1 MEQTEVEHVMGVGV
15 DAGLEREEQRLQEFK
30 GMLDSMSTLE
40 DKKKILWLHIYE
52 NALQD
57 RRNSY
62 ALLFELIGG
71 IKGNTA
77 EHHLNGP
84 VMAKYIE
91 RMSKANDQILKL
103 AELIQKAQEES
114 ESVSEDEIWAQL
126 EKK

>member
-1 MEQTEVEHVMGVGV
+1 VEQTEVEHVMGVGV

>member
-1 MEQTEVEHVMGVGV
+1 MEQAEVEHVMGVGV
-15 DAGLEREEQRLQEFK
+15 DAGLEREESRLQEFK
-30 GMLDSMSTLE
+30 GMLDSMSSLE

>member
-1 MEQTEVEHVMGVGV
+1 MEQTEVEHVMGVGI
-15 DAGLEREEQRLQEFK
+15 DSGLEKEEKRLREFK
-30 GMLDSMSTLE
+30 GMLDSMTTLE
-40 DKKKILWLHIYE
+40 DKKKILWVHIYE

-57 RRNSY
+57 RRNAY

-84 VMAKYIE
+84 VLAKYIE

-103 AELIQKAQEES
+103 ADLIQKAQEETD
-114 ESVSEDEIWAQL
+114 SVSEDEIWREL

>member
-1 MEQTEVEHVMGVGV
+1 MEKTEVEHVVGIGV
-15 DAGLEREEQRLQEFK
+15 DADLEKEELRLQEFK

-40 DKKKILWLHIYE
+40 DKKKILWFHIYE

-57 RRNSY
+57 RRNAY

-114 ESVSEDEIWAQL
+114 TAVSEDEIWAQL

>member
-15 DAGLEREEQRLQEFK
+15 DAGLEREESRLQEFK
-30 GMLDSMSTLE
+30 GMLDSMSSLE